1 MSRRW
6 WPRASRW
13 VPLALAF
20 AVLVACGEGAGGK
33 KFLSND
39 VTGAP
44 WGRGF
49 ALTDHTGQP
58 RTLAD
63 FRGKVVLLFFGF
75 THCPDMCPTALAQMT
90 QTVERLGP
98 DGASVQGL
106 FVTVDPKRDTA
117 EVLGKYVPAFHPGF
131 LGLRGSGEE
140 TAAAAAEFKIFYAA
154 QAPDASGSYTVDH
167 TAGIYAL
174 DGAGRL
180 RLYMGPGRTVESMVH
195 DVKLLLEE
203 QG

>member
-1 MSRRW
+1 MSRRSW
-6 WPRASRW
+6 LWIA
-13 VPLALAF
+13 LALGA
-20 AVLVACGEGAGGK
+20 AVLVACGEGTGGK
-33 KFLSND
+33 KFVSND

-49 ALTDHTGQP
+49 ALTDHTGER

-75 THCPDMCPTALAQMT
+75 TNCPDMCPTALAQMA
-90 QTVERLGP
+90 QVVERLGP
-98 DGASVQGL
+98 DGARVQGL
-106 FVTVDPKRDTA
+106 FVTVDPNRDTA
-117 EVLGKYVPAFHPGF
+117 EVLAKYVPAFHPTF
-131 LGLRGSGEE
+131 VGLRGSGAE

-167 TAGIYAL
+167 TAGIYAV

-180 RLYMGPGRTVESMVH
+180 RLYMGPGRTVDSMVH

-203 QG
+203 

>member
-1 MSRRW
+1 MSRRSR
-6 WPRASRW
+6 PRALSGFS
-13 VPLALAF
+13 LALAV
-20 AVLVACGEGAGGK
+20 AVLAACGEGAGGK

-49 ALTDHTGQP
+49 DLTDHTGKR

-63 FRGKVVLLFFGF
+63 FRGKVGLLFFGF
-75 THCPDMCPTALAQMT
+75 THCPDMCPTALAQMA
-90 QTVERLGP
+90 QVVERLGP
-98 DGASVQGL
+98 DGARVQGL

-117 EVLGKYVPAFHPGF
+117 EVLGRYVPAFNPTF
-131 LGLRGSGEE
+131 LGLHGSGEE

-167 TAGIYAL
+167 TAGIYAV

-180 RLYMGPGRTVESMVH
+180 RLYMGPGRTVDSMVH
-195 DVKLLLEE
+195 DVKLLLGE
-203 QG
+203 

>member
-1 MSRRW
+1 MSRHSW
-6 WPRASRW
+6 SRALHR
-13 VPLALAF
+13 LALVLVV
-20 AVLVACGEGAGGK
+20 AVLAACGEGAGGK
-33 KFLSND
+33 KFLATD

-49 ALTDHTGQP
+49 ELADHTGKR

-75 THCPDMCPTALAQMT
+75 THCPDACPTALAQMA
-90 QTVERLGP
+90 QTMEKLGP
-98 DGASVQGL
+98 DGAKVQGL

-117 EVLGKYVPAFHPGF
+117 EVLGKYVPAFNPTF

-167 TAGIYAL
+167 SAGIYAL
-174 DGAGRL
+174 DRAGRL

-195 DVKLLLEE
+195 DVKLLLDE

>member
-1 MSRRW
+1 MLVV
-6 WPRASRW
+6 A
-13 VPLALAF
+13 ALA
-20 AVLVACGEGAGGK
+20 ACGEGTGGK

-39 VTGAP
+39 VTGVP

-49 ALTDHTGQP
+49 ELTDHTGKR

-75 THCPDMCPTALAQMT
+75 THCPDMCPTALAQMA
-90 QTVERLGP
+90 QAVERIGS
-98 DGASVQGL
+98 DGAKVQGL

-117 EVLGKYVPAFHPGF
+117 EVLGKYVPAFNPTF

-167 TAGIYAL
+167 SAGIYAL
-174 DGAGRL
+174 DRAGRL

-195 DVKLLLEE
+195 DIKLLLDE